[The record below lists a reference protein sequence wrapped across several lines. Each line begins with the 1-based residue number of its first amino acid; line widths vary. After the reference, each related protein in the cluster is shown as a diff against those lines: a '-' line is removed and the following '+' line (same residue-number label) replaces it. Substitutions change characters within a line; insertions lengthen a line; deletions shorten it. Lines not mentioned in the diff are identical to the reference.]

1 MNPRLL
7 GARSALMLIA
17 ALAIAGLAATAPNSL
32 RAQVFEPETF
42 TLDNGL
48 QVVVISN
55 QRAPIVQHMIW
66 YKVGAADDPPGKSGI
81 AHVLEHLMFKGTD
94 ELAPGEFSNIIALNG
109 GQENAFTSRDF
120 TAYFQTVAKDR
131 LDIVMRHEADR
142 MTDLRLSDAVVMPE
156 IDVVLEERRSRVD
169 NEPGGQLSEM
179 VTAALYL
186 NHPYRI
192 PIIGW
197 EHEIRGLTTA
207 DAIAFYETW
216 YAPNNAVLIVAGDI
230 TAAEVRPLAEK
241 YYGVIP
247 RRAVPARE
255 RLVEPPQ
262 TAPRRVTL
270 ESAAVRQPSLSVH
283 YLAPSYSSVGSEHAY
298 PLQVL
303 DEIIGGGTT
312 SRLYRRLV
320 VDQAIAAAAGSGYGA
335 DSMDLSSFA
344 FYVSPRPGV
353 DIEAAEAALRAEIE
367 RLAADG
373 VTEAEV
379 AAAKQRL
386 TAAAVY
392 ARDSLG
398 TGANILGRALAVG
411 RRVEDVESWPQRID
425 AVTPDQV
432 NAAARAVIRDEQSVT
447 GVLLPKPTS

>member
-1 MNPRLL
+1 MIPRLL

-55 QRAPIVQHMIW
+55 HRAPIVQHMIW
-66 YKVGAADDPPGKSGI
+66 YKVGGADDPPGKSGI

-131 LDIVMRHEADR
+131 LNIVMRHEADR

-197 EHEIRGLTTA
+197 EHEMAALSLE
-207 DAIAFYETW
+207 DALEI
-216 YAPNNAVLIVAGDI
+216 G
-230 TAAEVRPLAEK
+230 
-241 YYGVIP
+241 
-247 RRAVPARE
+247 RASCRE
-255 RLVEPPQ
+255 RV
-262 TAPRRVTL
+262 
-270 ESAAVRQPSLSVH
+270 
-283 YLAPSYSSVGSEHAY
+283 
-298 PLQVL
+298 
-303 DEIIGGGTT
+303 
-312 SRLYRRLV
+312 
-320 VDQAIAAAAGSGYGA
+320 
-335 DSMDLSSFA
+335 
-344 FYVSPRPGV
+344 
-353 DIEAAEAALRAEIE
+353 
-367 RLAADG
+367 
-373 VTEAEV
+373 
-379 AAAKQRL
+379 
-386 TAAAVY
+386 
-392 ARDSLG
+392 
-398 TGANILGRALAVG
+398 
-411 RRVEDVESWPQRID
+411 
-425 AVTPDQV
+425 
-432 NAAARAVIRDEQSVT
+432 
-447 GVLLPKPTS
+447 